1 MKLSRAVFVA
11 AFVTF
16 ASFAAAQESPE
27 HHEHANAS
35 SGEQKDQV
43 VEAFEAAS
51 DKMHEAMDVELT
63 GDADVD
69 FVRGMIPHHQGAIDM
84 AKVELQY
91 GKDPQIRQLAE
102 GVIKAQE
109 AEIASMKDWLAKHGK

>member
-1 MKLSRAVFVA
+1 MKLSHVVLVA
-11 AFVTF
+11 AVM
-16 ASFAAAQESPE
+16 AVAPIAVAQDGHE
-27 HHEHANAS
+27 HHEHTGAS
-35 SGEQKDQV
+35 SGEQKDEV
-43 VEAFEAAS
+43 VEAFEAAN
-51 DKMHEAMDVELT
+51 DKMHEAMDAELT

-84 AKVELQY
+84 AKVALQY